1 MERQPVMLIVDD
13 VEINRVILS
22 QFFEGEYTIYEASNG
37 KEALEILEKT
47 PADIML
53 LDMVMPVMDG
63 FELLEIMQH
72 DEQFRN
78 IPVIVTTSRTDGD
91 TEVKAMKMGVV
102 DFITKPYNPAIVR
115 GWVNNV
121 MDRMKNEHR
130 RIEKAVQDRQLLDI
144 KNTIELDTLT
154 GIYNRDTFYAKAAAF
169 LQANQDQ
176 EYDMVYLD
184 IYSFKII
191 NDLFHIETGNLILKT
206 AAAYFRAF
214 IGNSGMC
221 ARLEADK
228 FVFCIQRDMFNVE
241 LFFQGLDQA
250 MNSLHVYHNIQ
261 FYAGIYPVENAYLP
275 IGQMCEWAAMAL
287 NTIKGKYTK
296 RYAVYDE
303 SMKAV
308 ILAEQMILREM
319 EPALAGKQ
327 FCIYMQPVYSLRE
340 GRTVSA
346 EVLVRWQHPKRGLIP
361 PGHFIPVFER
371 NGFIVRLDEYVW
383 EEACKFQAAQQEKG
397 CVVPL
402 SVNVSRINF
411 YNPKLVDNILWLLK
425 KYKLG
430 PDLIRLEL
438 TESAYTDNPR
448 QMLETMRQ
456 FQSHGIKVLMD
467 DFGSGYSSLNMLK
480 NVPADILK
488 VDMNFVQDIE
498 NSRRAAMIMKNIVQM
513 SADINMGTIIE
524 GVETKAQVDFLA
536 SIGCDK
542 IQGFYFSRPLPA
554 ETFAGLL
561 EREQKK

>member
-91 TEVKAMKMGVV
+91 TEVKAMQMGVV

-214 IGNSGMC
+214 IGNNGMC

-241 LFFQGLDQA
+241 LFFQGLDRA

-287 NTIKGKYTK
+287 NTVKGKYGK

-327 FCIYMQPVYSLRE
+327 FCIYMQPVYSLKE
-340 GRTVSA
+340 SRTVSA

-361 PGHFIPVFER
+361 PGDFIPVFER

-397 CVVPL
+397 FIVPL

>member
-22 QFFEGEYTIYEASNG
+22 QFFEEEYTIYEASNG

-154 GIYNRDTFYAKAAAF
+154 GIFNRDTFYAKAAAF

-176 EYDMVYLD
+176 NYDIVYLD

-206 AAAYFRAF
+206 AAAYFRTF
-214 IGNSGMC
+214 IGNNGMC

-228 FVFCIQRDMFNVE
+228 FVFCIQRDMFNIE
-241 LFFQGLDQA
+241 LFFQGLDRA

-287 NTIKGKYTK
+287 NTVKGKYGK

-327 FCIYMQPVYSLRE
+327 FCIYMQPVYSLKE
-340 GRTVSA
+340 SRTVSA

-361 PGHFIPVFER
+361 PGDFIPVFER

-397 CVVPL
+397 FIVPL

-448 QMLETMRQ
+448 QMLETMRR
-456 FQSHGIKVLMD
+456 FQGHGIKVLMD